1 MSRTR
6 PRSAPPKGLRLV
18 VLVPLAFVTIV
29 PLLFAVLGSL
39 RTSGQISAD
48 PLGLPNPIVWDNYA
62 AVLGGDV
69 FWRPLVN
76 SAVVGALTV
85 VLTLISGTLATF
97 ALSRFKFRGRES
109 VYGFFTL
116 GLLFPAAVAI
126 LPLYLMLRQLHMLNT
141 PLGVALP
148 QAAFALPVTIVILR
162 PFFQSVPK
170 ELEEAAAMD
179 GGGPMRFFLQ
189 ILLPMSVPVLIT
201 VSILALVTSWNG
213 YLLPLLILT
222 EPSTWTLPLG
232 LSQFNGSY
240 TFDTARVLAY
250 TVLAMLP
257 TVIAYGF
264 AERYIVQGLTAG
276 AVKG

>member
-1 MSRTR
+1 MSQRSDRVTR
-6 PRSAPPKGLRLV
+6 RGPFGYV
-18 VLVPLAFVTIV
+18 VLIVAALLALVPF
-29 PLLFAVLGSL
+29 LFAVLGSL
-39 RTSGQISAD
+39 RTAGQISAD
-48 PLGLPNPIVWDNYA
+48 PLGLPDPVIWDNYA

-69 FWRPLVN
+69 FWRPLLN
-76 SAVVGALTV
+76 SILVGVCTV
-85 VLTLISGTLATF
+85 VFVLVSGTLATF
-97 ALSRFKFRGRES
+97 ALSRFGFRGRES

-126 LPLYLMLRQLHMLNT
+126 LPLYLMLRQLDLLNT

-162 PFFQSVPK
+162 PFFQSIPK
-170 ELEEAAAMD
+170 ELEEAASMD
-179 GGGPMRFFLQ
+179 GAGPMRFFAQ
-189 ILLPMSVPVLIT
+189 ILLPMSVPALIT

-222 EPSTWTLPLG
+222 DPQTWTLPLG
-232 LSQFNGSY
+232 LAQFSGSY

-250 TVLAMLP
+250 AVLAMMP
-257 TVIAYGF
+257 TILAYGI
-264 AERYIVQGLTAG
+264 AERYIVQGMTAG